1 MNIMLHNAKSFCL
14 YACDIL
20 WQRVV
25 GWLSSLFVTCFKK
38 LCTKIEDMMAMGDLK
53 QGVTL
58 TLILLEQ

>member
-1 MNIMLHNAKSFCL
+1 MIIMLHNAKSICL

-20 WQRVV
+20 WQKVV
-25 GWLSSLFVTCFKK
+25 GWLSSLCA
-38 LCTKIEDMMAMGDLK
+38 KIEDMMSMGDLK